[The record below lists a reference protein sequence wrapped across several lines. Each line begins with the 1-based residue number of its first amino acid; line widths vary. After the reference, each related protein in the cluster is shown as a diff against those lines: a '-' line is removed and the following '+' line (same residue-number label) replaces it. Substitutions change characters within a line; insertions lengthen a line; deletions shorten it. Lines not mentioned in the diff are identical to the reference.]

1 MQLLKDIAKQH
12 SSKTIPVSHRPN
24 WNDVRIVRA
33 ILSLLEAALRDERTT
48 HVLLCTES
56 CVPVA
61 TLQETARS
69 VLLDEVCPWEEA
81 NGGGDR
87 AGMGKGAGNGSGKG
101 RRIDWDRSY
110 VDCYGRDSSR
120 CTRFDERE
128 TNLHR
133 YFLLFCLRSDF
144 AGNCFRRQ
152 LLGYPQR

>member
-1 MQLLKDIAKQH
+1 MPPQTRCKRNYSYLTTVVAKQP

-61 TLQETARS
+61 TLRETARS

-87 AGMGKGAGNGSGKG
+87 AGMGKGAVNGSGKG
-101 RRIDWDRSY
+101 RRIDWDRSF
-110 VDCYGRDSSR
+110 VDCYGRDSGR

-133 YFLLFCLRSDF
+133 CHFLLFCLEV
-144 AGNCFRRQ
+144 
-152 LLGYPQR
+152 